1 MDIYLIDES
10 KSYTFHFPVNPFE
23 KLSIQKD
30 KKFTTV
36 DILDFGEVDISDKGQ
51 KITGVSFQT
60 LFPVKYD
67 HSFCRYVSIPTPESA
82 VKLFEY
88 WLNVE
93 NPLRLIITDLGFNSL
108 VSLSKFAYEERAGE
122 PGDKY
127 VDVTFREFREVKI
140 GIYQSSVSQSSTAQL
155 QDNRSDSSSSDYQD
169 GDTVKV
175 TASALNVREGA
186 STDDSILGSLSNGQ
200 TATVYSYWNGWIQ
213 IYYGNH
219 GGWISADYV
228 TKV

>member
-1 MDIYLIDES
+1 MDVYIVDES
-10 KSYTFHFPVNPFE
+10 KNYTFHFPVNPLE
-23 KLSIQKD
+23 KLSIEKD
-30 KKFTTV
+30 KKFITV
-36 DILDFGEVDISDKGQ
+36 DILDFGEVDIPDKGE
-51 KITGVSFQT
+51 KITEISFDT
-60 LFPVKYD
+60 LLPKEYD
-67 HSFCRYVSIPTPESA
+67 SSYCRYVDIIAPNDTIKLLESWKDGEQP
-82 VKLFEY
+82 V
-88 WLNVE
+88 
-93 NPLRLIITDLGFNSL
+93 RLIITDFEFNNL
-108 VSLSKFAYEERAGE
+108 VSISKLIPEERAGE

-127 VDVTFREFREVKI
+127 INISFRTFRKAKI
-140 GIYQSSVSQSSTAQL
+140 GIYQSSDTSSNVLQL

-186 STDDSILGSLSNGQ
+186 GTDNSIIGSLSNGQ